1 LAANADVAAPNVT
14 PVALTDF
21 KKPLRSRESLFNMDM
36 FDMDTP
42 RTVVNV
48 VL

>member
-1 LAANADVAAPNVT
+1 LLPDLAANADVAAPNVT

-21 KKPLRSRESLFNMDM
+21 KKPLRSRESLF
-36 FDMDTP
+36 DMDTP